1 MPGKAERLNTTKCH
15 NDSFAGFPLGK
26 GQARQRSCNDINSTQ
41 FPNTTLM
48 LSSLTGEG
56 ITAGHILHTHTRFK
70 SLQDHSR
77 LTSADEPGSG
87 RGRSQPGAKI
97 TSHHTWL

>member
-56 ITAGHILHTHTRFK
+56 ITAGHILHTHTRA
-70 SLQDHSR
+70 SR
-77 LTSADEPGSG
+77 AFRTTPV
-87 RGRSQPGAKI
+87 
-97 TSHHTWL
+97 